1 MIPFRKADF
10 LNRLGILTK
19 LGFSILQHKLTFV
32 PFGVWAT
39 NRCNSRCLICNIWN
53 KNPKTDLPAEI
64 VRKILGDRAIT
75 RTTFFLLTGGELLL
89 HPECEEIM
97 SLFRGRNYVLLTN
110 ALLVERLIEVVRKY
124 DVKRLSISLDG
135 SKETYKRVRGVDGYA
150 CVERAVRELRHDTR
164 IRIDY
169 VISPWNS
176 RKDLIHVMKFCEK
189 YQIELGAE
197 YYTDMEYLEIDR
209 PPGHLYDVSD
219 LIDHPYHRLYQEWV
233 EGNLKMPCLSI
244 FAKPSV
250 RPNGDVMLCDQKEVV
265 LGNLHKESLGEIWSS
280 KRAFGIQRQYISC
293 NGCWSDCSR
302 LFDLEILSWAKTF
315 MSRRLLQRI
324 FPDYDWSM
332 ILKYLN

>member
-1 MIPFRKADF
+1 L
-10 LNRLGILTK
+10 LNKIGLLNSLGS
-19 LGFSILQHKLTFV
+19 SILRRKLTFV
-32 PFGVWAT
+32 PFAIWAT
-39 NRCNSRCLICNIWN
+39 NRCNSRCLICNIWQ
-53 KNPKTDLPAEI
+53 KKPKIDLPAKTI
-64 VRKILGDRAIT
+64 RKTLNDRAIT
-75 RTTFFLLTGGELLL
+75 NNTFFLLTGGELLL
-89 HPECEEIM
+89 HPELEEIL
-97 SLFRGRNYVLLTN
+97 SLFRGHNYVLLTN
-110 ALLVERLIEVVRKY
+110 ALMVERLTEVVRKY
-124 DVKRLSISLDG
+124 DVKRISISLDG
-135 SKETYKRVRGVDGYA
+135 SEETYKKVRGVDGYSS
-150 CVERAVRELRHDTR
+150 VERAIRELRHDTR

-280 KRAFGIQRQYISC
+280 KRTLGIQRQYISC
-293 NGCWSDCSR
+293 NSCWSDCSR

-315 MSRRLLQRI
+315 MSRRLLQRV
-324 FPDYDWSM
+324 FPDYDWSI